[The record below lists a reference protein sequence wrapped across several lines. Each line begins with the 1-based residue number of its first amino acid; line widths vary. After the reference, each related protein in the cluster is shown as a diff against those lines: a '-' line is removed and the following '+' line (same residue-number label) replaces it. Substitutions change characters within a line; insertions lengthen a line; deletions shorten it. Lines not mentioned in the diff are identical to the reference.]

1 MVSWKSGDE
10 RKGSKKDHNQT
21 GTHGFFL
28 PLGMAVIHIAVAFPQ
43 LCKMMTV
50 FSMTNS
56 GLFAVFTILSVLLF
70 GLAYLLVYR
79 LTARTYFKI
88 VQS

>member
-1 MVSWKSGDE
+1 MSAKEVKRTITRQVLMV
-10 RKGSKKDHNQT
+10 
-21 GTHGFFL
+21 FFL